1 MAAESDI
8 IDAEQLLSQKEKK
21 PRKKVTIDTHMEKY
35 ALVLQMLDEEI
46 ERKQKAREPG
56 IRTLQRIRGKVDE
69 LHCEVVKV
77 AKIKRKNPNSKKV
90 SGFSLECKITKELA
104 EFMKIPEDSTP
115 TRNDITN
122 AICVYA
128 HFNPAE
134 KKPQVLKWKH
144 LNPEGKRNLQDPK
157 NKMYIIP
164 DAKLKKLLNYDAY
177 VKDVKEGKITR
188 KTINKE
194 TGKRETITVDDTGLS
209 YSVIQKLIQTQIL
222 KTVTT
227 KFSAGDPQDSQ
238 EEDDK
243 AEFEILA

>member
-1 MAAESDI
+1 MSNEMD
-8 IDAEQLLSQKEKK
+8 LSQKEKK

-35 ALVLQMLDEEI
+35 TLVLQMLDEEI

-56 IRTLQRIRGKVDE
+56 IRTLQRVRGKVEE
-69 LHCEVVKV
+69 LQGEVLKV
-77 AKIKRKNPNSKKV
+77 AKIKRKNPDSKKV
-90 SGFSLECKITKELA
+90 SGFSLECRITKELA

-164 DAKLKKLLNYDAY
+164 DAKLRKLLQYDTY

-188 KTINKE
+188 KVLDKE
-194 TGKRETITVDDTGLS
+194 TGKRETILVKDPGLS
-209 YSVIQKLIQTQIL
+209 YSVIQKLIQTQIV
-222 KTVTT
+222 KTVSKETSS
-227 KFSAGDPQDSQ
+227 KN
-238 EEDDK
+238 EEETE
-243 AEFEILA
+243 EFEILG